1 MGENSVILKK
11 LRDKFLK
18 IQTLRGIVQLISFIF
33 IYSMIFGVTPIP
45 LLLPVLSSMGAQSKI
60 VGEAFAT
67 FQYMLFERTFP
78 WLPLAT
84 FLLFA
89 IFLGRAFCGWV
100 CPFGFIQD
108 LMAYVKR
115 RHKEVSLDMHRSF
128 IKIKYLLLGI
138 ILFIS
143 FTVAISLVASPS
155 AGERYARSLGPFA
168 ETPFNVLSPSDTMFA
183 VLPKMFLSLRF
194 AIYEQ
199 SFWQI
204 VSGIASFSPLLW
216 IRLIIFFAVMILVA
230 YIPRSWCKYFCPNG
244 ALMAL
249 LSRFS
254 FLGLKRELTKCT
266 RAECRICVEA
276 CPMKVRITELPWEK
290 FNDPECIY
298 CLKCID
304 ACPTKALKPKF
315 P

>member
-1 MGENSVILKK
+1 LKLKDK
-11 LRDKFLK
+11 LLK
-18 IQTLRGIVQLISFIF
+18 IQTLRRISQLVSFIL
-33 IYSMIFGVTPIP
+33 IYSIIFGVTPVP
-45 LLLPVLSSMGAQSKI
+45 LLLPVLTSMGTQSKV
-60 VGEAFAT
+60 VGEAFTT
-67 FQYMLFERTFP
+67 FQYMLYKRIFP

-89 IFLGRAFCGWV
+89 IFLGRALCGWV

-108 LMAYVKR
+108 LMAYMKR
-115 RHKEVSLDMHRSF
+115 RHEEISLDTHRSF
-128 IKIKYLLLGI
+128 IKIKYFNLGI

-143 FTVAISLVASPS
+143 FTAAVSLVTAPRT
-155 AGERYARSLGPFA
+155 GRRYADALGPFA

-183 VLPKMFLSLRF
+183 VLPKMFLGLRF
-194 AIYEQ
+194 AIYEK

-204 VSGIASFSPLLW
+204 VSGISDFSPLLW
-216 IRLIIFFAVMILVA
+216 ARIVIFFAVIILAA
-230 YIPRSWCKYFCPNG
+230 YVPRSWCKYFCPNG

-249 LSRFS
+249 FSRFS
-254 FLGLKRELTKCT
+254 FLGLKRELLKCT

-276 CPMKVRITELPWEK
+276 CPMRVRITELPWEK

-298 CLKCID
+298 CLKCVD

>member
-1 MGENSVILKK
+1 MGILQK
-11 LRDKFLK
+11 LKDRLLK
-18 IQTLRGIVQLISFIF
+18 IQTLRRIVQFISFLL
-33 IYSMIFGVTPIP
+33 IYSIIFGISPIP
-45 LLLPVLSSMGAQSKI
+45 LLLPVLTSMGTRSKI

-67 FQYMLFERTFP
+67 FQYMLYEKTFP
-78 WLPLAT
+78 WLPIAA

-89 IFLGRAFCGWV
+89 IFFGRALCGWV

-115 RHKEVSLDMHRSF
+115 RHKEVSLDTHRSF
-128 IKIKYLLLGI
+128 IKIKYFLLGI

-143 FTVAISLVASPS
+143 FTVAISLVTSPS
-155 AGERYARSLGPFA
+155 VGERYTNALGPFS

-183 VLPKMFLSLRF
+183 VLPNMFLSLRF

-204 VSGIASFSPLLW
+204 VSGIAYFSPLLW
-216 IRLIIFFAVMILVA
+216 ARLIIFFAVMILAA
-230 YIPRSWCKYFCPNG
+230 YIPRGWCKYFCPNG

-249 LSRFS
+249 FSRFS
-254 FLGLKRELTKCT
+254 FLGLKRELIKCT

-290 FNDPECIY
+290 ISDPECIY
-298 CLKCID
+298 CLKCVD